1 MRKQSI
7 LLLVF
12 LGFLT
17 NLTAQK
23 RAMTT
28 DDGLNMVSL
37 GGAYISPDGA
47 HVLYGKSELDWS
59 KNKRNTKYHSV
70 RPDGSDDYQF
80 LGKDGGGSIQY
91 SPDGKYIS
99 LTRAVEKK
107 SQLFLI
113 RANGGEAVQLSKHP
127 ESIRSYRWS
136 PDGKKIYF
144 LANKALSK
152 EAQKA
157 KKDGYDHVL
166 VDEGPNGQRAS
177 EWRHLFVID
186 VESKKIKPLL
196 KKDLLI
202 GGMEVSPDGKHI
214 AYTARKE
221 NRRNQ
226 GNQSEI
232 FLYHLAD
239 SSTTQ
244 LTDNAAPEG
253 GLAWSPDNKL
263 VSFTAA
269 DDQNW
274 ELKNS
279 KIWTIDVSN
288 KNIKLLSGKFEGNLR
303 GYYWTPDGKSILFS
317 GQQGVNTNVYRLDV
331 ASGSYTNM
339 SKGSGSWRILGM
351 SKDRRKMILSFSDYD
366 TPTDLYFSTVASFQP
381 KKLTDLNP
389 WIEKEIELAKMETTQ
404 WISKDGLEIEGLLF
418 QPAQTTASEKAPFL
432 LHIHGGPAGVFS
444 NSFSYRYHVWAGLGY
459 VQLAPNV
466 RGSSGY
472 TDALLRGNMKD
483 IGGGDYNDLMTGVD
497 HVIELGLIDPEK
509 MAVRGWSYGGI
520 LGGTVIGKTN
530 RFKAASLGAM
540 VSDWRSEYGIGF
552 NFDVRLW
559 YIGGTFWENPEGYRE
574 KSALTYVEKVETP
587 LLLLHGD
594 KDVTDTEPQSMMYFA
609 ALKDL
614 GKTVRYIK
622 FPREPHG
629 FREPRHIRTRDTEE
643 IKWIQKHT
651 LGKDWKPW
659 ERKKEKK
666 EEKVS
671 AEASASSK

>member
-1 MRKQSI
+1 MQNPFI
-7 LLLVF
+7 LILATLC
-12 LGFLT
+12 LT
-17 NLTAQK
+17 INTSAQK

-28 DDGLNMVSL
+28 DDGLNMVQL
-37 GGAYISPDGA
+37 RGAFISPDGN
-47 HVLYGKSELDWS
+47 HIIYGKSELDWA

-80 LGKDGGGSIQY
+80 LGKDGGGNIQF

-99 LTRAVEKK
+99 LTRTVDKK
-107 SQLFLI
+107 SQLFLL
-113 RANGGEAVQLSKHP
+113 RVGGGEAVQLSKHG

-136 PDGKKIYF
+136 PDSKKIYF
-144 LANKALSK
+144 LANRELSK
-152 EAQKA
+152 EAKKA
-157 KKDGYDHVL
+157 KKDGYDHVI

-186 VESKKIKPLL
+186 VADKTIKPLL

-202 GGMEVSPDGKHI
+202 GAMEVSPDGNHI
-214 AYTARKE
+214 AYTARTE

-226 GNQSEI
+226 INLSEI
-232 FLYHLAD
+232 FLYHIAD

-244 LTDNAAPEG
+244 LTNNKAPEG
-253 GLAWSPDNKL
+253 GLAWSPDSKM

-269 DDQNW
+269 DDQSW
-274 ELKNS
+274 ELKNG
-279 KIWTIDVSN
+279 KIWTVDVN
-288 KNIKLLSGKFEGNLR
+288 TKNVQLRSGKFEGNLR
-303 GYYWTPDGKSILFS
+303 GYFWAPDGKSIFFN
-317 GQQGVNTNVYRLDV
+317 GQQGINSNIYSLNLDTGDY
-331 ASGSYTNM
+331 SNISNGT
-339 SKGSGSWRILGM
+339 GTWRILGM
-351 SKDRRKMILSFSDYD
+351 DKNRSKMVLSFSDFD
-366 TPTDLYFSTVASFQP
+366 TPTDLYFSAATSFQP

-389 WIEKEIELAKMETTQ
+389 WIEKDIELAKMEAVQ
-404 WISKDGLEIEGLLF
+404 WNSTDGLEIEGLLF
-418 QPAQTTASEKAPFL
+418 QPSKTASKKSPFL

-497 HVIELGLIDPEK
+497 FLIEKGLVDSKK

-520 LGGTVIGKTN
+520 LGGTVISKTN

-594 KDVTDTEPQSMMYFA
+594 KDITDTEAQSMMYFA

-614 GKTVRYIK
+614 GKTVRYLK

-629 FREPRHIRTRDTEE
+629 FREPRHIRTRDIEE

-651 LGKDWKPW
+651 LGEDWKPW
-659 ERKKEKK
+659 ERKKDKK
-666 EEKVS
+666 EEEK
-671 AEASASSK
+671 EEKD

>member
-1 MRKQSI
+1 MQKQAI
-7 LLLVF
+7 FLLL
-12 LGFLT
+12 LIGLAT
-17 NLTAQK
+17 NLIAQK

-28 DDGLNMVSL
+28 DDGLNMVRLS
-37 GGAYISPDGA
+37 GAYISPDGTR
-47 HVLYGKSELDWS
+47 VLYGKSELDWS
-59 KNKRNTKYHSV
+59 KNKRNTKYHSIQ
-70 RPDGSDDYQF
+70 PDGSDDYQF
-80 LGKDGGGSIQY
+80 LGKDGGGSVQF

-99 LTRAVEKK
+99 LTRPVDKK

-113 RANGGEAVQLSKHP
+113 RVSGGEAVQLSKHP
-127 ESIRSYRWS
+127 ESIRSYQWS

-144 LANKALSK
+144 LANKELSK

-157 KKDGYDHVL
+157 KKDGYDHVM

-177 EWRHLFVID
+177 EWRHLFEID

-202 GGMEVSPDGKHI
+202 GGMEVSPDGKYI

-232 FLYHLAD
+232 YLYQLAD
-239 SSTTQ
+239 SSITQ
-244 LTDNAAPEG
+244 LTDNSAPEG
-253 GLAWSPDNKL
+253 GLAWSPDSKL
-263 VSFTAA
+263 ISFTAA
-269 DDQNW
+269 DDKTW

-279 KIWTIDVSN
+279 KLWTIDIRS
-288 KNIKLLSGKFEGNLR
+288 KNIKQLSGKFEGDFNN
-303 GYYWTPDGKSILFS
+303 YYWTPDGKSILLS
-317 GQQGVNTNVYRLDV
+317 GQQGVNSNVYRLDV
-331 ASGSYTNM
+331 ASGAYTNI
-339 SKGSGSWRILGM
+339 SNGVGTWRILGM
-351 SKDRRKMILSFSDYD
+351 NKDRNKMILSFSDYD
-366 TPTDLYFSTVASFQP
+366 TPTDLYFSDVSSFQP
-381 KKLTDLNP
+381 NQLTKLNP
-389 WIEKEIELAKMETTQ
+389 WVEKEIELAKMETTK
-404 WISKDGLEIEGLLF
+404 WNSKDGLEIEGLLF
-418 QPAQTTASEKAPFL
+418 SPGKASSEKAPFL

-466 RGSSGY
+466 RGSRGY

-483 IGGGDYNDLMTGVD
+483 IGGGDYNDLMMGVD
-497 HVIELGLIDPEK
+497 HVIERGLINPEK

-520 LGGTVIGKTN
+520 LGGTVIGRTN

-594 KDVTDTEPQSMMYFA
+594 RDVTDTEPQSMMYFA

-629 FREPRHIRTRDTEE
+629 FKEPRHIRTRGIEE

-659 ERKKEKK
+659 ERKKEKE
-666 EEKVS
+666 EEKT
-671 AEASASSK
+671 

>member
-1 MRKQSI
+1 MQKKSI
-7 LLLVF
+7 LLL
-12 LGFLT
+12 LLIGLAT
-17 NLTAQK
+17 NLIAQK

-37 GGAYISPDGA
+37 RGAYISPDGA
-47 HVLYGKSELDWS
+47 RVLYGKSELDWS
-59 KNKRNTKYHSV
+59 KNKRNTKYHSIQT
-70 RPDGSDDYQF
+70 DGSDDYQF
-80 LGKDGGGSIQY
+80 LGKDGGGSVQF

-99 LTRAVEKK
+99 LTRPVDKK

-113 RANGGEAVQLSKHP
+113 RVSGGEAVQLSKHT
-127 ESIRSYRWS
+127 EGIRSYQWS

-144 LANKALSK
+144 LANKELSK

-157 KKDGYDHVL
+157 KKDGYDHVM

-226 GNQSEI
+226 SNQSEI
-232 FLYHLAD
+232 YLYQLAD
-239 SSTTQ
+239 SSITQ
-244 LTDNAAPEG
+244 ITNNAAPEG
-253 GLAWSPDNKL
+253 GLAWSPDSKL
-263 VSFTAA
+263 ISFTAA
-269 DDQNW
+269 DDKNW

-279 KIWTIDVSN
+279 KIWTIDVSS
-288 KNIKLLSGKFEGNLR
+288 KSIKQLSGKFEGNLR
-303 GYYWTPDGKSILFS
+303 GYYWSPDGKSILFS
-317 GQQGVNTNVYRLDV
+317 GQQGVNSNIYRLDV
-331 ASGSYTNM
+331 ASGAYTNISNGM
-339 SKGSGSWRILGM
+339 GTWRILGM
-351 SKDRRKMILSFSDYD
+351 SKDRNKMILSFSDYD
-366 TPTDLYFSTVASFQP
+366 TPTDLYFSDVSSFQP
-381 KKLTDLNP
+381 NQLTELNP
-389 WIEKEIELAKMETTQ
+389 WITKEIELAKMETTK
-404 WISKDGLEIEGLLF
+404 WNSKDGLEIEGLLF
-418 QPAQTTASEKAPFL
+418 SPGKATSEKAPFL

-497 HVIELGLIDPEK
+497 HVIERGLIDPEK

-594 KDVTDTEPQSMMYFA
+594 RDVTDTEPQSMMYFA

-629 FREPRHIRTRDTEE
+629 FSEPRHIRTRDTEE

-659 ERKKEKK
+659 ERKKEK
-666 EEKVS
+666 EEK
-671 AEASASSK
+671 EKEKEKT